1 MNAQSAL
8 AAQRRNKSVKR
19 LMNALLL
26 SAAFVAAYGGFAAMS
41 CEAKGS
47 PDACIGGGGDCLDI
61 QGLIDGAAAK
71 GGGMVVVP
79 AGLHETGPLQ
89 LKSNV
94 ELHFEDGAELLFT
107 DDINAYLP
115 PVETARGG
123 VECLS

>member
-26 SAAFVAAYGGFAAMS
+26 SAAFVAAYGGFASMS

-79 AGLHETGPLQ
+79 AGLARDFTFKG
-89 LKSNV
+89 KK
-94 ELHFEDGAELLFT
+94 AEAVFR
-107 DDINAYLP
+107 AFAK
-115 PVETARGG
+115 EQR
-123 VECLS
+123 